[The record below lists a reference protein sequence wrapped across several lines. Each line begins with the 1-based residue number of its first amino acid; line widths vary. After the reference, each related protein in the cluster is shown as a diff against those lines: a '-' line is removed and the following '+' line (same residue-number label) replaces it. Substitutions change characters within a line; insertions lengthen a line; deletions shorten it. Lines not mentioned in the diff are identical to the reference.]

1 VSTPCPQNPG
11 ENRSSLKTMTSK
23 EQKNPGLTLRSKEM
37 PLFRRP
43 LPAGL
48 RLSGARGARAT
59 LLREGDARA
68 VIVKLL
74 FFQLAAPGIAAGA

>member
-1 VSTPCPQNPG
+1 MICTKRGNVLSPTP
-11 ENRSSLKTMTSK
+11 
-23 EQKNPGLTLRSKEM
+23 
-37 PLFRRP
+37 FRRP

-48 RLSGARGARAT
+48 RLSGARDPRAT